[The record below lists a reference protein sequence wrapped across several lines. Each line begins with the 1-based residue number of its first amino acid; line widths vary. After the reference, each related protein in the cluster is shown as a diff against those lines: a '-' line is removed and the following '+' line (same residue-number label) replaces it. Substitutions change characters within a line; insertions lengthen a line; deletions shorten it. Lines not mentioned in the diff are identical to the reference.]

1 MGSRKILVIGG
12 QLAKPAAI
20 RHDRSM
26 PASLHNPLF
35 LTVAAI
41 AVILL
46 GLGKGG
52 LAGVGA
58 LGTPLLALVV
68 GPIEAA
74 AIILPIMIVQDA
86 VSVWAFRK
94 SWDGGI
100 LALMLPGAVIGIF
113 AAYWFAASLPE
124 KGMQILLGLISI
136 LFAARSL
143 WLERGGRVPAPA
155 DPPRWFGFLIGIG
168 SGVTSQVAHAGQPLF
183 QIYILPK
190 KLPRDML
197 VGTTAIYFAAVNWIK
212 VPAYLALG
220 QLGRAQLMES
230 LIMMPIA
237 LASTLAGVWVV
248 RSVDTDRFYAV
259 IYWLMLGVGLKL
271 VWDGFA

>member
-1 MGSRKILVIGG
+1 
-12 QLAKPAAI
+12 
-20 RHDRSM
+20 M
-26 PASLHNPLF
+26 PAPIHDPLF
-35 LTVAAI
+35 LAVGAI

-68 GPIEAA
+68 GPVEAA
-74 AIILPIMIVQDA
+74 AIILPILIVQDA
-86 VSVWAFRK
+86 IGVWAFRN
-94 SWDGGI
+94 SWDGHV
-100 LALMLPGAVIGIF
+100 LALMLPGAAIGIF
-113 AAYWFAASLPE
+113 VAYWFAASLSE
-124 KGMQILLGLISI
+124 TGMQTLLGLISI

-143 WLERGGRVPAPA
+143 WLQRGGRVPAPA
-155 DPPRWFGFLIGIG
+155 NPPRWFGFLIGIG
-168 SGVTSQVAHAGQPLF
+168 SGVTSQIAHAGQPLF
-183 QIYILPK
+183 QIYVLPK
-190 KLPRDML
+190 RLPRDVL
-197 VGTTAIYFAAVNWIK
+197 VGTTAIFFAAVNWIK

-220 QLGRAQLMES
+220 QFSRAHLMAS

-237 LASTLAGVWVV
+237 LASTLVGVWVV